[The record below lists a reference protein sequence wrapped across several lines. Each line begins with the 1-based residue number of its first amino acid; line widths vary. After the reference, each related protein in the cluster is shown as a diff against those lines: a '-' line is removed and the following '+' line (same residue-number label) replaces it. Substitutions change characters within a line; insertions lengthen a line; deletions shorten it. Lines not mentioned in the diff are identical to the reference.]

1 MKITKLELQEQVNDL
16 NKKLLE
22 KEQQHERVLE
32 YIHTSVMTRKI
43 DSLELL
49 KSVVELYNILF
60 KEEIETPEN
69 GNLEQ
74 NMKSSKDLI
83 DALIVFI
90 KENEKS
96 ND

>member
-60 KEEIETPEN
+60 
-69 GNLEQ
+69 
-74 NMKSSKDLI
+74 
-83 DALIVFI
+83 
-90 KENEKS
+90 
-96 ND
+96 